1 MVSSLLMSSFLNMK
15 IVSWS
20 DLINMSDLLMF
31 VPLLYDLTGDICIR
45 FWSCL
50 SKNFSK
56 ESIPSLSKETSLSLF
71 PQIGVLLGRETVGV
85 VLTVFELLSDGWCK
99 GFHKK
104 KDLAHLVGLFIIT
117 PSSSRDFIL
126 SQKEP
131 WDMPLSSLY
140 QFILLRYYKLAL
152 ASSSDEGGNKSDS
165 SNGSTC
171 SIRTSI
177 YKKCQNNAKF
187 ALLECILTTWYR
199 YCHHI

>member
-1 MVSSLLMSSFLNMK
+1 
-15 IVSWS
+15 
-20 DLINMSDLLMF
+20 MSDLLVF
-31 VPLLYDLTGDICIR
+31 VPLLLDLTGDICIR

-50 SKNFSK
+50 SKICCK
-56 ESIPSLSKETSLSLF
+56 ESIPSLSKEISWSLF
-71 PQIGVLLGRETVGV
+71 PQGGVFLGRETVGV

-104 KDLAHLVGLFIIT
+104 KDLAHLVGLFIIS
-117 PSSSRDFIL
+117 PLSSKDFIL

-131 WDMPLSSLY
+131 WDMSLSSLY

-152 ASSSDEGGNKSDS
+152 AWLSDEGGSKSDY

-171 SIRTSI
+171 SILTSI